1 MTTDSKPFLSFLVI
15 PFIALALLVISG
27 CAGGPPTQEELTK
40 ADYGTPIS
48 QEDAQSQALEFLK
61 RVLKDPDSA
70 KIDWSP
76 VSSGW
81 WREAPIDGGGLK
93 FGYILNANINGKN
106 SYGAYIGYKP
116 YRFMFF
122 NGTLTSAYA
131 EQELGTG
138 YNKTPY
144 MGKIY

>member
-1 MTTDSKPFLSFLVI
+1 MSTGSKSFLSFLAV
-15 PFIALALLVISG
+15 PFLTFTLLAIGG
-27 CAGGPPTQEELTK
+27 CAGGPPTKEELAK

-48 QEDAQSQALEFLK
+48 QENAQAQALEFLK

-76 VSSGW
+76 VSPGW
-81 WREAPIDGGGLK
+81 WREAPAHGGSLK
-93 FGYILNANINGKN
+93 FGYILNGNINGKN

-116 YRFMFF
+116 YKFMFF

-131 EQELGTG
+131 EQNLGTG
-138 YNKTPY
+138 YNSTPY
-144 MGKIY
+144 MGKIF